1 MGHEK
6 DWHLLNW
13 YCPSLCKVK
22 SFLLWRQF
30 PRSPNLSIC
39 SFVYNLQQSD
49 PRFHFRTNIFEII
62 MKTVIV
68 QVFFTSNQ
76 DVGSCETFSECKMP
90 WKFWSSM
97 YWLIHDK
104 CISFARICKIATKK
118 KSCYHLPTKK
128 KLQKI
133 YLCTLVEA
141 TKIGNKKWKNVHK
154 ACKLQQI
161 LKSRRNSVC
170 SDKIF

>member
-39 SFVYNLQQSD
+39 SFVDNLQQSD
-49 PRFHFRTNIFEII
+49 PRFYFRTNIFEII
-62 MKTVIV
+62 IKTVIV

-118 KSCYHLPTKK
+118 KSCYQQKGK
-128 KLQKI
+128 KLQII
-133 YLCTLVEA
+133 YLCTLIQA
-141 TKIGNKKWKNVHK
+141 TKIGNKKRKNV
-154 ACKLQQI
+154 L
-161 LKSRRNSVC
+161 
-170 SDKIF
+170 

>member
-39 SFVYNLQQSD
+39 SFVDILHQRD
-49 PRFHFRTNIFEII
+49 PVFIFEQI
-62 MKTVIV
+62 
-68 QVFFTSNQ
+68 
-76 DVGSCETFSECKMP
+76 FSGL
-90 WKFWSSM
+90 SSRPSSSRPFSHPTRM
-97 YWLIHDK
+97 SEVVKLSVSAK
-104 CISFARICKIATKK
+104 ALKILVKHVLANSRQMHQFCTYMQNCYKKRRVATTYQQKGN
-118 KSCYHLPTKK
+118 

-141 TKIGNKKWKNVHK
+141 TKIGNKKMKK
-154 ACKLQQI
+154 CPQ
-161 LKSRRNSVC
+161 SV
-170 SDKIF
+170 